1 MNKSALLTNLDENH
15 QGIIGGEESITIA
28 VDDGKPSVKKLME
41 EEMFCEEGLKKQMD
55 SAEPK
60 QSNSEYGGNKRKNC
74 KRTNRGVEKTGTE
87 KTLGSSPESQS
98 IIRNK
103 GTNGVGC
110 CFFLTEIKRRLKQA
124 IGKEQQEIAPDG
136 ASKRFA
142 NKYRARG
149 DSDKK
154 YRENNGRNSL
164 GKDHFFN
171 EKIARPPSAVRKE
184 EKTDMLK
191 ECEIDL
197 ERETAAYPKNRMAN
211 IYVEVKKHLSDM
223 LTSGTGVQ
231 NFSSGQ
237 VPKSLGRIL
246 SFPEYNFSPTGSPG
260 REWGQGLV
268 TAQMRFSSNN
278 EFQKHESNG
287 GHRGRMTLNSETDLC
302 VSNDPAYS
310 QAVTS
315 ANPNSSSPCELAQ
328 DNEVDKILCT
338 IGDTDMLKECE
349 IDLERETAAY
359 PKNRMANIY
368 VEAKI
373 SFPEYNFSPTGSP
386 GREWG
391 QGFVTAQMRFS
402 NNNEFQKHE
411 SNGGHRGRMTL
422 NSETDL
428 CVSNDPA
435 YSQAVT
441 SANPN
446 SSSPCELA
454 QDNEVDK
461 ILCTI
466 GDTSGGDV
474 DIVKSAEIGVQED
487 CNISDTLSEPINSSR
502 TGDDQNGDVSEAC
515 DGKTFSR
522 CSKHDLNEENQLPL
536 SALTSPSTSPIT
548 KNDNNLEGVV
558 EVSERPSPVSV
569 LEPLFTEEVEFFPNQ
584 FCYDK
589 KLLFDCVDEVLKDV
603 YGKNFGCPLGLSFA
617 KPTVRPAPDMKNPIH
632 EIWEGVYRYLLP
644 LPLPCTKELIV
655 EKDMAKTG
663 TWMDLRYDSE
673 TIITEIGEAIFKD
686 LMEEIIEDIKNS
698 HQHMVIR

>member
-15 QGIIGGEESITIA
+15 QGIIGGEERITVA

-41 EEMFCEEGLKKQMD
+41 EEMFCEEGLKKQID

-197 ERETAAYPKNRMAN
+197 ERETAACPKNRMAN
-211 IYVEVKKHLSDM
+211 IYVEAKKHLSDM

-260 REWGQGLV
+260 REWGQGL
-268 TAQMRFSSNN
+268 
-278 EFQKHESNG
+278 
-287 GHRGRMTLNSETDLC
+287 
-302 VSNDPAYS
+302 
-310 QAVTS
+310 
-315 ANPNSSSPCELAQ
+315 
-328 DNEVDKILCT
+328 
-338 IGDTDMLKECE
+338 
-349 IDLERETAAY
+349 
-359 PKNRMANIY
+359 
-368 VEAKI
+368 
-373 SFPEYNFSPTGSP
+373 
-386 GREWG
+386 
-391 QGFVTAQMRFS
+391 VTAQMRFS

-522 CSKHDLNEENQLPL
+522 CSKHDLNEENQLPP

-569 LEPLFTEEVEFFPNQ
+569 LEPLFTEE
-584 FCYDK
+584 
-589 KLLFDCVDEVLKDV
+589 DV
-603 YGKNFGCPLGLSFA
+603 SPASTRLQ
-617 KPTVRPAPDMKNPIH
+617 PAPLPIQPQRIQFEEH
-632 EIWEGVYRYLLP
+632 APSSVDIGTHFKAHIAYKESIFEYEKAVVQASGENWDESYIMPILLTHFLTHQYL
-644 LPLPCTKELIV
+644 
-655 EKDMAKTG
+655 M
-663 TWMDLRYDSE
+663 R
-673 TIITEIGEAIFKD
+673 
-686 LMEEIIEDIKNS
+686 
-698 HQHMVIR
+698 

>member
-1 MNKSALLTNLDENH
+1 MAKKSQRRPVRQERDQSGCMWGLVSMFDFCHGRSTQTLLSDRRHGPRRAVAAVNAMNKSALLTNLDENH
-15 QGIIGGEESITIA
+15 QGIIGGEESITVA
-28 VDDGKPSVKKLME
+28 VDDGKPSVKKLIE
-41 EEMFCEEGLKKQMD
+41 EEMFCDEDLKKQMD

-74 KRTNRGVEKTGTE
+74 KRTNRSRSKSCEIYIEDLDDSEKLEPEKPCLQNLEKQSTDILDVDDMVEEFCRQIHHISCVKHDEHDEHDEVHSQLNQKNPDLEEKLREAIKLFISQRLINAKHVSGDGEIHPSEELKDALRILCSNEELSLKLLHGQKSAMVKYLENLWRAHVEKDDVSKPLVRSNLSEHVIDDFKQSNEIIPGKRLNFFRRKAKSLEKNPSKEIMASQALDKIVILKPEPIGVEKTGTE

-103 GTNGVGC
+103 GTNGVGS

-124 IGKEQQEIAPDG
+124 IGKEQQEIAPYG

-197 ERETAAYPKNRMAN
+197 EQETAAYPKNRMAN
-211 IYVEVKKHLSDM
+211 IYVEAKKHLSDM

-268 TAQMRFSSNN
+268 TAHMRFSSNN

-315 ANPNSSSPCELAQ
+315 ANP
-328 DNEVDKILCT
+328 
-338 IGDTDMLKECE
+338 
-349 IDLERETAAY
+349 
-359 PKNRMANIY
+359 
-368 VEAKI
+368 
-373 SFPEYNFSPTGSP
+373 
-386 GREWG
+386 
-391 QGFVTAQMRFS
+391 
-402 NNNEFQKHE
+402 
-411 SNGGHRGRMTL
+411 
-422 NSETDL
+422 
-428 CVSNDPA
+428 
-435 YSQAVT
+435 
-441 SANPN
+441 
-446 SSSPCELA
+446 
-454 QDNEVDK
+454 
-461 ILCTI
+461 
-466 GDTSGGDV
+466 
-474 DIVKSAEIGVQED
+474 
-487 CNISDTLSEPINSSR
+487 
-502 TGDDQNGDVSEAC
+502 
-515 DGKTFSR
+515 KT
-522 CSKHDLNEENQLPL
+522 CQ
-536 SALTSPSTSPIT
+536 
-548 KNDNNLEGVV
+548 
-558 EVSERPSPVSV
+558 
-569 LEPLFTEEVEFFPNQ
+569 
-584 FCYDK
+584 
-589 KLLFDCVDEVLKDV
+589 
-603 YGKNFGCPLGLSFA
+603 
-617 KPTVRPAPDMKNPIH
+617 
-632 EIWEGVYRYLLP
+632 YL
-644 LPLPCTKELIV
+644 
-655 EKDMAKTG
+655 
-663 TWMDLRYDSE
+663 
-673 TIITEIGEAIFKD
+673 
-686 LMEEIIEDIKNS
+686 
-698 HQHMVIR
+698 Q